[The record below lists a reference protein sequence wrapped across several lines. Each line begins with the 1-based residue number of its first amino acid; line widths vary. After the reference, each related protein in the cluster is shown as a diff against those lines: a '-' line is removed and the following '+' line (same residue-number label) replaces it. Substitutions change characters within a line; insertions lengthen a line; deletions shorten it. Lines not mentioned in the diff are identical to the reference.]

1 MLAEKVSNFKSPI
14 FRMLSKVALCTNG
27 QSLDADG
34 GLNAIRNRLASLRR
48 SRSLTAAIPKYQELK
63 QVELALLVLWLFREG
78 GHKDPSESRL
88 WAQQVTEKIM
98 SLGGVRKLLCSWG
111 TKAPP
116 ILMVLVSRLLRRISP
131 QTSGVSPGKRCATT

>member
-48 SRSLTAAIPKYQELK
+48 SRSWTAAIPKYQELK
-63 QVELALLVLWLFREG
+63 QVELDLLVLWLFREG

-111 TKAPP
+111 KALPF
-116 ILMVLVSRLLRRISP
+116 
-131 QTSGVSPGKRCATT
+131 